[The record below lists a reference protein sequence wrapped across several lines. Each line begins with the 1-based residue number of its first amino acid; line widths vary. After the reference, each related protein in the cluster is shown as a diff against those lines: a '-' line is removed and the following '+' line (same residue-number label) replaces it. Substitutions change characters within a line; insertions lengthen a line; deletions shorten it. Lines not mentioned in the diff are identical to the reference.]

1 MQASTNKNVRDD
13 GRPFAATMSAPS
25 ANGSAKIVCEK
36 RISRK
41 KRAIGPPPSR
51 LINNLQKAFTEGNE
65 ENEVF
70 LDTDSTAKLGYGCSL
85 LFDSLRAESCEKWR
99 FSEAGHDS

>member
-25 ANGSAKIVCEK
+25 ANGSAKIVWEK
-36 RISRK
+36 RISRRN
-41 KRAIGPPPSR
+41 RAIDPLSDR
-51 LINNLQKAFTEGNE
+51 LINNLQKAFTEGNK

-70 LDTDSTAKLGYGCSL
+70 LDTDATAKLGYRCSL
-85 LFDSLRAESCEKWR
+85 LFDSLRPESFEKCR
-99 FSEAGHDS
+99 S

>member
-25 ANGSAKIVCEK
+25 ANGSAKIVWEK
-36 RISRK
+36 RISRRN
-41 KRAIGPPPSR
+41 RAIDPLSDR
-51 LINNLQKAFTEGNE
+51 LINNLQKAFTEGNK

-70 LDTDSTAKLGYGCSL
+70 LDTDATAKLAIAAPFCLIRCGQNHSKNAVL
-85 LFDSLRAESCEKWR
+85 ENRLI
-99 FSEAGHDS
+99 